1 MIIGHVRPLA
11 AQTPELTEVPVQ
23 VATELTAAQVNAYC
37 LADNRTNQ
45 EASWDTEALAL
56 EPSRVME
63 LDPQYCE
70 VIVKHWQD
78 FVGKA
83 AHREDG
89 CRFAELETMQQAK
102 RAA

>member
-1 MIIGHVRPLA
+1 M
-11 AQTPELTEVPVQ
+11 
-23 VATELTAAQVNAYC
+23 
-37 LADNRTNQ
+37 
-45 EASWDTEALAL
+45 L

-63 LDPQYCE
+63 LDPKYCD

-83 AHREDG
+83 AHLEDG
-89 CRFAELETMQQAK
+89 CTFAELETRQQAK